1 MQALRHASFR
11 YDSRSCYSCVTS
23 GPGAT
28 PIQLVLVDLA
38 SVLFGMPLRQAGLI
52 WSFAPALVP
61 LRLPVVPLAGQ
72 LIDGDLDHLRPVA
85 GEG

>member
-1 MQALRHASFR
+1 
-11 YDSRSCYSCVTS
+11 
-23 GPGAT
+23 
-28 PIQLVLVDLA
+28 
-38 SVLFGMPLRQAGLI
+38 
-52 WSFAPALVP
+52 VP